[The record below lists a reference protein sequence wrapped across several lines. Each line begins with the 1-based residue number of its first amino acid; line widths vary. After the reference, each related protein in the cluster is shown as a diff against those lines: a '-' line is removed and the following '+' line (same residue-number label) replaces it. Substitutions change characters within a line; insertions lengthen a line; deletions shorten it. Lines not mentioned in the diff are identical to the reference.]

1 MINLKQG
8 CKHNSNE
15 NNSGNNAGLVGL
27 LVEAVVTQV
36 VGDAFDASYPT
47 SKIATARMLS
57 PQNVNAL
64 LYGPRH
70 HKSAF

>member
-1 MINLKQG
+1 LFNLKQVY
-8 CKHNSNE
+8 KHNSNE
-15 NNSGNNAGLVGL
+15 NNLGKSAGLDGL
-27 LVEAVVTQV
+27 LVKAVVRQV
-36 VGDAFDASYPT
+36 VGDAFDASCPT

-70 HKSAF
+70 PKSAF

>member
-1 MINLKQG
+1 
-8 CKHNSNE
+8 
-15 NNSGNNAGLVGL
+15 